1 MTAATTS
8 TFVALAS
15 TGFVDTLETGE
26 VTDFAGGEGFG
37 GVVTMG
43 GGSTCL

>member
-15 TGFVDTLETGE
+15 TGFVGTVETGE
-26 VTDFAGGEGFG
+26 VTDFGGEGLG